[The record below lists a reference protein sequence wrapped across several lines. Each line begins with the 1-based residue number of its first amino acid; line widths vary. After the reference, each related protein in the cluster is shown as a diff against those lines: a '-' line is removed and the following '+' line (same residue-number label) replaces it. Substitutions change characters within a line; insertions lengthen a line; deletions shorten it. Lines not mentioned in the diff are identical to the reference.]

1 MDQLSTLSENLPFLA
16 STYNIQAF
24 TGFIV
29 LISIIDLA
37 LKGWGMWRAGRMN
50 KKAWFIA
57 ILIINSVGILPII
70 FLLLTKGE
78 YRKLQEA
85 NTPATASL

>member
-16 STYNIQAF
+16 STYNIRAF
-24 TGFIV
+24 IAFIV
-29 LISIIDLA
+29 LATIIDLVF
-37 LKGWGMWRAGRMN
+37 KGWGMWRAGRMN
-50 KKAWFIA
+50 KKVWFIA

-78 YRKLQEA
+78 YKKLQEG
-85 NTPATASL
+85 NVPDNV